1 MKSMKAAGV
10 IVEYNPFHNGHYFH
24 LQGTKKQTN
33 ADVYIA
39 VMSGNFLQRGEPALV
54 SKWTRAKMAL
64 QAGIDIV
71 IELPYAF
78 ATGKAEVFSNG
89 AISALET
96 LFVSD
101 ICFGSEHG
109 SIEAFEN
116 TVHYMKENEK
126 SFNQLIKTEVA
137 KGYSFPKASS
147 LAYNALETSKYTVDL
162 SLPNNILG
170 YHYVKA
176 IHEQNSGIKPQTLK
190 RTGAGYH
197 DEKPYKN
204 TIASATGI
212 RKILLGED
220 GELHKIKS
228 LVPETTYEGL
238 IDYYET
244 YQTYHYWDIY
254 FPFLQYKLSVTSP
267 SELKKIYEAEE
278 GLEYR
283 VIEKIKHASSF
294 TQFMEQ
300 IKTKRYTWTRLQRFL
315 THILTNTTKE
325 EMAPYLE
332 RMEVNYVRVLGMSK
346 QGQAYLSQ
354 IKKSVEKP
362 IITNLKANFNDPMLN
377 LDIRA
382 SKAYALGY
390 PKEIRA
396 KMLNEEYKRSPIRI

>member
-1 MKSMKAAGV
+1 MKAAGV

-24 LQGTKKQTN
+24 LQGTKEQTN

-64 QAGIDIV
+64 QAGVDLV

-89 AISALET
+89 AISALDT

-109 SIEAFEN
+109 SIEAFKN
-116 TVHYMKENEK
+116 TVHYMNENKQVFNDILKKE
-126 SFNQLIKTEVA
+126 IA

-147 LAYNALETSKYTVDL
+147 LAYNALDSAKYTVDL

-176 IHEQNSGIKPQTLK
+176 IQDQKSAIQPQTLQ

-197 DEKPYKN
+197 DEKPFDNK
-204 TIASATGI
+204 IASATGI
-212 RKILLGED
+212 RKILLGNN
-220 GELHKIKS
+220 GELSKIKS
-228 LVPETTYEGL
+228 LVPETTYEAL
-238 IDYYET
+238 INYYES
-244 YQTYHYWDIY
+244 YQTYHHWDLY
-254 FPFLQYKLSVTSP
+254 FPYLQYKLSVTDP
-267 SELKKIYEAEE
+267 AELRKIYEAEE

-283 VIEKIKHASSF
+283 VIEKMKQATNF
-294 TQFMEQ
+294 TEFMEA

-332 RMEVNYVRVLGMSK
+332 KMEVNYIRILGMSE
-346 QGQAYLSQ
+346 QGQAYLKE
-354 IKKSVEKP
+354 IKKKVEKP
-362 IITNLKANFNDPMLN
+362 IITNLNAKHDDPMLN
-377 LDIRA
+377 MDIRA

-390 PKEIRA
+390 PQEIRTSL
-396 KMLNEEYKRSPIRI
+396 LNQEYKTAPVRISR